1 MEIGS
6 KRKYKSPNYKLVDC
20 FHKSRD
26 GWKKKAQEAKRTV
39 RKLKERLKK
48 VRARRDYWKELAQ
61 QRSPVEPRETLK
73 KAASRRRCQWSASDC
88 PPSRSFLP
96 HPMLPMNRAARLL

>member
-73 KAASRRRCQWSASDC
+73 KPHRDGDASGRRAIVR
-88 PPSRSFLP
+88 
-96 HPMLPMNRAARLL
+96 RAAPSCHTRCCR